1 MADPV
6 TPAPA
11 APELPLTGGAAA
23 PEAPVTVSATA
34 SAPDPAA
41 PPVTPEPI
49 KEPTTPEPIK
59 TAAETPS
66 LLEEIGAPEK
76 PAETPKPEEKPSDKP
91 SEKPAEKPAEAKP
104 ADKSAEVKP
113 AEPVKP
119 EPVAYEYTVPETI
132 KMDDALKGTF
142 HTALDTFR
150 ADPAKGAQGLIDLHN
165 QAMTDYAT
173 HLAAEQQRV
182 FSETRKEWRKQ
193 VMADEQLGGSG
204 YQTTMKAVARMR
216 DMAVPEKDR
225 ASFNEFLRVTGAGDH
240 PAFLRAMHNFA
251 RYFDEPGLPPPNPTP
266 PPGNGTRGG
275 SRGRVLYDNQRSSTN
290 RQ

>member
-1 MADPV
+1 MVDPV
-6 TPAPA
+6 TP

-23 PEAPVTVSATA
+23 PVAAVESATI
-34 SAPDPAA
+34 SAPNEPAA
-41 PPVTPEPI
+41 PPVLPEPI

-66 LLEEIGAPEK
+66 LLEEIGAAEK
-76 PAETPKPEEKPSDKP
+76 PAEAPKPEDKTLEVKPG
-91 SEKPAEKPAEAKP
+91 EKPAEKPAEVKAE
-104 ADKSAEVKP
+104 EVKP

-119 EPVAYEYTVPETI
+119 EPVAYEYTLPETI

-142 HTALDTFR
+142 HTALDNLR
-150 ADPAKGAQGLIDLHN
+150 ADPNKGAQALVDLHN
-165 QAMTDYAT
+165 QAMGDYAKW
-173 HLAAEQQRV
+173 LADEQQRV
-182 FSETRKEWRKQ
+182 FAETRKGWRKD

-216 DMAVPEKDR
+216 DLLVPEKDR
-225 ASFNEFLRVTGAGDH
+225 GSFNEFLRVTGAGDH
-240 PAFLRAMHNFA
+240 PAFLRAMHNAA

-275 SRGRVLYDNQRSSTN
+275 PRGRILYDNPRSA
-290 RQ
+290 RGQQ

>member
-1 MADPV
+1 MVDPV
-6 TPAPA
+6 VP

-23 PEAPVTVSATA
+23 PEAPVNSAAA

-49 KEPTTPEPIK
+49 KEPATPQPIK

-66 LLEEIGAPEK
+66 LLEEAGVPEK
-76 PAETPKPEEKPSDKP
+76 SAEPPKPEAKPEVKADEKPT
-91 SEKPAEKPAEAKP
+91 EKPAEKPVEAKP
-104 ADKSAEVKP
+104 AEKPVEVKP
-113 AEPVKP
+113 AEPAKP

-142 HTALDTFR
+142 HTALDAFR
-150 ADPAKGAQGLIDLHN
+150 ADPSKGAQGLIDLHN

-182 FSETRKEWRKQ
+182 FNETRANWRKEI
-193 VMADEQLGGSG
+193 MADEQLGGSG
-204 YQTTMKAVARMR
+204 YQTTTKAVARMR
-216 DMAVPEKDR
+216 DLLVPENDR
-225 ASFNEFLRVTGAGDH
+225 KSFNEFLRITGAGDH
-240 PAFLRAMHNFA
+240 PAFWRALHNAA
-251 RYFDEPGLPPPNPTP
+251 RYFDEAGMPPPNPTP

-275 SRGRVLYDNQRSSTN
+275 PRGRVLYDNPRSQRGT
-290 RQ
+290 Q